1 MAWLKD
7 RSLPHSCEGS
17 HQPVPW
23 KDLFTLNVLF
33 SDQAMQ
39 EFTFCLPINYTR
51 ECTGTRASSQR
62 KGLEWGWKRRVRL
75 QRDTRRTRENVDQ
88 ASTSYLGKPILRKR
102 KTVLQSKGS
111 IDKIQW
117 FVWNLIPSTFHW
129 NGTMECGKV
138 YELFTV
144 VYLPSLARVWVS
156 NTLREWGTVRPG
168 AQLLGTFWNQG
179 GGP

>member
-33 SDQAMQ
+33 LDQAMQ

-51 ECTGTRASSQR
+51 ACTGTRASTQR
-62 KGLEWGWKRRVRL
+62 KGLGWGWKRRVRL

-102 KTVLQSKGS
+102 KTVLQSKRS

-168 AQLLGTFWNQG
+168 AQLLGTF
-179 GGP
+179 